1 MSMNSGSTSNNG
13 PKSFEAKVI
22 EEAKAAL
29 VLTIYFGLW
38 FCSLTFLAI
47 AILDER
53 PIPLTPFGMA
63 LIKAALC
70 AKFML
75 IAEAIFPIKLDTN
88 HGIIKSV
95 FVESLLYLAIVIAL
109 NYLEAGVDGLIH
121 GKEFFI
127 SMTSFGQRNPI
138 HVIAMS
144 MVYWLIV
151 WPYLVIKGMRMT
163 LGAPTTAV
171 ILFGTKK

>member
-1 MSMNSGSTSNNG
+1 MPINSNPASHNTRKGI
-13 PKSFEAKVI
+13 EAKVI
-22 EEAKAAL
+22 EEAKAAF

-38 FCSLTFLAI
+38 FCSLTFLGM

-75 IAEAIFPIKLDTN
+75 IAEAIFPIKLDKN

-95 FVESLLYLAIVIAL
+95 FIESLLYLLIVIAL
-109 NYLEAGVDGLIH
+109 NYFEAGIDGLIH
-121 GKEFFI
+121 GKEFLI
-127 SMTSFGQRNPI
+127 SMTSFGQRNPM
-138 HVIAMS
+138 HVLAMS
-144 MVYWLIV
+144 LVYWLIV